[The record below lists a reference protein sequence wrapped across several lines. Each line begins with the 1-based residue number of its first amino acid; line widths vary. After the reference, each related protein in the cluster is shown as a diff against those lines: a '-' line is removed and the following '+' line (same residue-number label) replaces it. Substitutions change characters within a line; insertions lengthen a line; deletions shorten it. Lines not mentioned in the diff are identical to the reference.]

1 MSDDSKPP
9 KGPILPDPN
18 DPNRVGDGKRT
29 NIIDIKET
37 LKERKEKRQQ
47 KKQEK
52 TDRRQ
57 KGKPE
62 KEKTKKKVNTTVTV
76 ETDESH
82 EVDPVKKKQKEEREK
97 FNDKK
102 RIERLRSKVE
112 GWLAR
117 FKTEVLPT
125 RKTSAG
131 NNPTRAPVHPII
143 SKKATGMDP
152 NVSNDTTQ
160 QPDAARELQN
170 VLAHKKQLTLQ
181 NQNQNTFTPP
191 TPKPPGG

>member
-52 TDRRQ
+52 TERRQ
-57 KGKPE
+57 KDKPE
-62 KEKTKKKVNTTVTV
+62 KEKKKKSVKTAL
-76 ETDESH
+76 EAEKAEGH
-82 EVDPVKKKQKEEREK
+82 EIDPVKKKQKEEREK

-131 NNPTRAPVHPII
+131 NNPIRAPAHPLT
-143 SKKATGMDP
+143 SKMTGRDP
-152 NVSNDTTQ
+152 NVSADTTQ
-160 QPDAARELQN
+160 QPDAAQQLQN

>member
-9 KGPILPDPN
+9 KGPILPDPK
-18 DPNRVGDGKRT
+18 DPNRAGDGKRT

-52 TDRRQ
+52 TDGHQ

-62 KEKTKKKVNTTVTV
+62 KEKKKKSVKTTVEAEKV
-76 ETDESH
+76 ESH
-82 EVDPVKKKQKEEREK
+82 EVDPVKKKQKEERKK
-97 FNDKK
+97 FNDKT
-102 RIERLRSKVE
+102 RLERLRKKVQ
-112 GWLAR
+112 GLFAR
-117 FKTEVLPT
+117 FATEVLPKRT
-125 RKTSAG
+125 TSAG
-131 NNPTRAPVHPII
+131 NNPTRAPVHPLT
-143 SKKATGMDP
+143 SKMTGRDP
-152 NVSNDTTQ
+152 NVSADTTV
-160 QPDAARELQN
+160 QPDAAQQLQN

-181 NQNQNTFTPP
+181 NQNQNNFTPP

>member
-9 KGPILPDPN
+9 KGPILPDPK
-18 DPNRVGDGKRT
+18 DPKRIDGTRT
-29 NIIDIKET
+29 NVIDIKET
-37 LKERKEKRQQ
+37 LKERKEERQQ
-47 KKQEK
+47 KKQAK

-57 KGKPE
+57 EGKPE
-62 KEKTKKKVNTTVTV
+62 KEKKKKSVKTTIGA
-76 ETDESH
+76 EKDENY

-102 RIERLRSKVE
+102 RVERLRAKVE

-131 NNPTRAPVHPII
+131 NNPTRAPVHPLT
-143 SKKATGMDP
+143 SKMTGRDP
-152 NVSNDTTQ
+152 NVSADTTK
-160 QPDAARELQN
+160 QPDAAQQLQN

>member
-9 KGPILPDPN
+9 KGPILPDPK
-18 DPNRVGDGKRT
+18 DPKRIDDGKRT
-29 NIIDIKET
+29 NVIDIKET

-47 KKQEK
+47 KKQTK
-52 TDRRQ
+52 TDGRQ
-57 KGKPE
+57 KGKSE
-62 KEKTKKKVNTTVTV
+62 KEKTKKKVKTTIESEMV
-76 ETDESH
+76 ESH
-82 EVDPVKKKQKEEREK
+82 EVDPVKKKQKEDRKK

-131 NNPTRAPVHPII
+131 NSPTRAPVHPLI
-143 SKKATGMDP
+143 SKMTGRDP
-152 NVSNDTTQ
+152 NVSADTTV
-160 QPDAARELQN
+160 QPDAAQQLQH